1 MVDCDGLENRCAG
14 NRTGGS
20 NPSPSAIRR
29 NEMREYLPI
38 IIIGAIAV
46 AVFVLLLRQGA
57 FLRISNYFRETQEEL
72 KKCTWP
78 TWEELMGSTA
88 VVLVSV
94 AFLGCFTVAVDFL
107 VANLIRL
114 IV

>member
-1 MVDCDGLENRCAG
+1 MSSTPASLVLFG
-14 NRTGGS
+14 
-20 NPSPSAIRR
+20 
-29 NEMREYLPI
+29 
-38 IIIGAIAV
+38 IAV
-46 AVFVLLLRQGA
+46 AAYTLAVVAFVLLLRQGA